1 MGLRAAARRLFNREA
16 RLSENVVAHSKL
28 DSAVLRDWRKRA
40 PMLAEEFERGPEV
53 NGKPLNGRVW
63 ERMVEDTFYSYFGKD
78 EPQIAA
84 RDAVEPEFR
93 VNRAVA
99 DKQVRSD
106 QFATQRP
113 KTRMRGMEASLGA
126 CAALDSIRKSYE
138 RDMEEDAERAS
149 DIADSQDTLDDL
161 DREMAAMR
169 EQRAEQVEQG
179 IDPADLDA
187 AMRGLAKQ
195 KRAHLDKLDKLQQ
208 EQAGRVVEIAQGA
221 ARAAVAAN
229 AAAERAVDQAS
240 QMIGFGPG
248 KTPGTEARVSPEA
261 MFALAERYAS
271 SPVLQAV
278 AEMLGRLELTMGAD
292 RRTMRKGGSEE
303 MVDIE
308 LGNDLAFVLP
318 QEKMLLRHPMARLDF
333 YRRYSEQSLMQYE
346 MWSELEEKRGS
357 MIVVVDGSA
366 SMKGAKNVWA
376 RATCLALVGIANREG
391 RDAAVIEFG
400 SPGQARTFRWPKG
413 QPLDPVECADFAEHM
428 FNGGT
433 STFTGLRIASEIL
446 HHDRPFRSADVVI
459 ASDGEDRLTDEDI
472 ALRDEF
478 REMGVRIHGMS
489 IGIAPTKYLLDM
501 CERTTPV
508 YEYDGHNEANH
519 RLAVD
524 LT

>member
-40 PMLAEEFERGPEV
+40 PMLAEEFEQPPEV
-53 NGKPLNGRVW
+53 NGKPLNPRVW
-63 ERMVEDTFYSYFGKD
+63 ERMVEDTFYAYFGKD
-78 EPQIAA
+78 EPEIAA

-99 DKQVRSD
+99 DKQTRSE
-106 QFATQRP
+106 QFAKQRP

-126 CAALDSIRKSYE
+126 CAALDSIRRSYE

-149 DIADSQDTLDDL
+149 DIADSQDTLEDL
-161 DREMAAMR
+161 DRQMAELR
-169 EQRAEQVEQG
+169 EQRAEAEPGDVEAIDEQVRALAGDKRDETKK
-179 IDPADLDA
+179 LA
-187 AMRGLAKQ
+187 ALE
-195 KRAHLDKLDKLQQ
+195 Q
-208 EQAGRVVEIAQGA
+208 EQAGRVVDIAQGA
-221 ARAAVAAN
+221 QRAAVAAN
-229 AAAERAVDQAS
+229 AAAERAVEQAS
-240 QMIGFGPG
+240 KMIGFGPG
-248 KTPGTEARVSPEA
+248 KSPGTEARVSPDV
-261 MFALAERYAS
+261 MFNLAERYARS
-271 SPVLQAV
+271 SVLQAV
-278 AEMLGRLELTMGAD
+278 AEMLGRLELTMGAE

-318 QEKMLLRHPMARLDF
+318 QEKMLLRHPMGRLDF
-333 YRRYSEQSLMQYE
+333 YRRFSEQSLMQYE

-413 QPLDPVECADFAEHM
+413 QPLDPVECADFAEHA

-433 STFTGLRIASEIL
+433 STFTGLRVASEIL
-446 HHDRPFRSADVVI
+446 HHERPFRSADVVI

-508 YEYDGHNEANH
+508 YEYSGHNEANH